1 MEIGIIAQNAGI
13 IKETI
18 VRDMGVGLIGTGS
31 RRDIKLFWVIIMKTI
46 LEAEGYNGGGWRVKL
61 LTRKEAYKGI
71 DRIRLEFFN
80 ISKKQKKV
88 WYDLQ
93 PFEAA
98 NIAAGLS
105 GAVFFYEIER
115 LAHRRASRRK
125 ARKVVK

>member
-1 MEIGIIAQNAGI
+1 
-13 IKETI
+13 
-18 VRDMGVGLIGTGS
+18 
-31 RRDIKLFWVIIMKTI
+31 MKTI
-46 LEAEGYNGGGWRVKL
+46 LETEGYNGKGWGVKL

-71 DRIRLEFFN
+71 DRIRLEFFDVSN
-80 ISKKQKKV
+80 KKKV

-115 LAHRRASRRK
+115 LEHRRK
-125 ARKVVK
+125 ARRKLQKRRG